1 MINAKITFPSAG
13 EITEKGYAGRIN
25 DYVIESQ
32 FLDENLWKLT
42 VNQFRLHP
50 DTDNNGWRGEFWGKL
65 MRSASLTY
73 RATKNEKLYEAITE
87 SVLDMLTAQD
97 DCGRWSTYGFE
108 REFNGW
114 DMWGRKYVMLGFTY
128 YLDICK
134 NQSLKRKIVRAL
146 KRHADYIM
154 KKVGKG
160 RGKVDICLTSG
171 IYGGM
176 NSCSIL
182 EPFVKLYELTDDK
195 KYLDFAGYIVSTGFS
210 KDFNLYESCLN
221 KTAYPYQ
228 FKHTKAYEMMSCFE
242 GLLEY
247 YKIVGDENYLTAVKN
262 FVDMIVETDYTLIG
276 CSGCTHELFDNS
288 SVKQTEYS
296 DGVMQ
301 ETCVT
306 VTFIKLLTK
315 LYALTG
321 DSKYIN
327 YIEKSGYNALFGAV
341 NNEKQTMKRTL
352 GLVWKGDEAV
362 ATPHDPY
369 PFDSYSP
376 LYLGQRAKKVGGFMV
391 MQNGKTYGCCA
402 SIGGAGTAIF
412 TLDGVVKTDDG
423 VAVNLYNDCVYKTTI
438 LGSKFSLSIKA
449 DVYGKPSAKITVKA
463 QSVKTALK
471 LRIPDWMEN
480 LKITVDDDEVPV
492 TTENGYL
499 TIDKVW
505 TNEAIVLSYKTP
517 VKAVVLNDKVAFT
530 RGPITLCRD
539 ERFGEDMNLPISVKI
554 KKDGTV
560 PSAKVVKNEVFDGN
574 LAVKIPTT
582 DGGKITLTDYSQAGK
597 NYDCDNCT
605 ISVWNEIKK

>member
-114 DMWGRKYVMLGFTY
+114 DMWARKYVMLGFIY
-128 YLDICK
+128 YIEICK
-134 NQSLKRKIVRAL
+134 NQALKRKIVRAL

-160 RGKVDICLTSG
+160 RGKTDVCLTSG
-171 IYGGM
+171 VYGGM

-210 KDFNLYESCLN
+210 KDFNLYEACLN

-247 YKIVGDENYLTAVKN
+247 YKVIGDENYLTAVKN
-262 FVDMIVETDYTLIG
+262 FVDMVLETDYTLIG

-288 SVKQTEYS
+288 SVKQTEYY
-296 DGVMQ
+296 
-301 ETCVT
+301 ETS
-306 VTFIKLLTK
+306 
-315 LYALTG
+315 Y
-321 DSKYIN
+321 
-327 YIEKSGYNALFGAV
+327 
-341 NNEKQTMKRTL
+341 QTLR
-352 GLVWKGDEAV
+352 
-362 ATPHDPY
+362 
-369 PFDSYSP
+369 
-376 LYLGQRAKKVGGFMV
+376 R
-391 MQNGKTYGCCA
+391 NG
-402 SIGGAGTAIF
+402 
-412 TLDGVVKTDDG
+412 
-423 VAVNLYNDCVYKTTI
+423 
-438 LGSKFSLSIKA
+438 
-449 DVYGKPSAKITVKA
+449 
-463 QSVKTALK
+463 
-471 LRIPDWMEN
+471 
-480 LKITVDDDEVPV
+480 
-492 TTENGYL
+492 
-499 TIDKVW
+499 
-505 TNEAIVLSYKTP
+505 
-517 VKAVVLNDKVAFT
+517 
-530 RGPITLCRD
+530 
-539 ERFGEDMNLPISVKI
+539 RF
-554 KKDGTV
+554 
-560 PSAKVVKNEVFDGN
+560 
-574 LAVKIPTT
+574 
-582 DGGKITLTDYSQAGK
+582 
-597 NYDCDNCT
+597 
-605 ISVWNEIKK
+605 EIY